1 MAVGNTK
8 VFFVAIFLV
17 FFVIIFLGN
26 TKVFFVVIF
35 PAQEQCI
42 AKLNLTIS
50 GKREREEG
58 ASKEKEQKEDGRREK
73 SGQVSGLQGRDF
85 CSGAAGVL

>member
-1 MAVGNTK
+1 MNRRRRAADEVARRMAVGNTK

-50 GKREREEG
+50 GKRER
-58 ASKEKEQKEDGRREK
+58 K
-73 SGQVSGLQGRDF
+73 
-85 CSGAAGVL
+85 